1 MEHRIRSVDAVILT
15 HGHADAIAG
24 LGQYKVSSHEQC
36 IVLASQPL
44 ADCQSLLSLY
54 SLSSFPFSNRVY
66 YPLLRTSADD
76 LRAFN
81 QPSTP
86 GGPKPPP
93 LPIHLSQQTL
103 NAISEQYPYLVDKN
117 RATGGGDVPTL
128 DWRVWGDE
136 WSEDEG
142 DDDEGKYGGQ
152 EEIMVAGV
160 RVLPLKGGSRSSV
173 HGDAMKRG
181 KGSSIAKRRRELI
194 KSMPAGAML
203 FGSQCIMGNTLHR
216 PKRHNGWT
224 YPSLKAII
232 LRSLLRAES
241 RLPPPRPRLLSRAQR
256 AGPISIPS
264 PPRSQ
269 QPPQPRP

>member
-24 LGQYKVSSHEQC
+24 LGQYDVSSHEQC

-44 ADCQSLLSLY
+44 ADCQPPVSFHIYRLSC
-54 SLSSFPFSNRVY
+54 FRIVIIPTK
-66 YPLLRTSADD
+66 PPTDD

-136 WSEDEG
+136 WSEDE
-142 DDDEGKYGGQ
+142 EGEHSGQ

-160 RVLPLKGGSRSSV
+160 RVLPLKGGSR
-173 HGDAMKRG
+173 DPFTE
-181 KGSSIAKRRRELI
+181 GS
-194 KSMPAGAML
+194 
-203 FGSQCIMGNTLHR
+203 
-216 PKRHNGWT
+216 
-224 YPSLKAII
+224 
-232 LRSLLRAES
+232 
-241 RLPPPRPRLLSRAQR
+241 
-256 AGPISIPS
+256 
-264 PPRSQ
+264 
-269 QPPQPRP
+269 